1 MGPVNHKVENLVI
14 IWLLLILVSCNTVQ
28 EDIPG
33 SNGQSVAT
41 EDSSS
46 EIQQGSRMGMM
57 GGGSDMMGRH
67 HAVVPEEYA
76 GLSNPVVADEE
87 SLAKGGEIYSVN
99 CAVCHGDGG
108 MGDGPAAAGLEPAP
122 APIAHTSQMLGDD
135 YLFWRIS
142 EGGAMEPFNSAM
154 VAWKGTLAE
163 TARWNVINYVQALGG
178 GQIQPGQNMGGV
190 TFDPDAEATKHAQTM
205 DQAIEQNLIS
215 QEEATVFTEVHKLV
229 DDQMAQMREAGA
241 SEGMDELMDEILAAL
256 VANGEVIQDQAD
268 TFLSVHERLAEAGLM
283 Q

>member
-1 MGPVNHKVENLVI
+1 
-14 IWLLLILVSCNTVQ
+14 
-28 EDIPG
+28 
-33 SNGQSVAT
+33 
-41 EDSSS
+41 
-46 EIQQGSRMGMM
+46 
-57 GGGSDMMGRH
+57 
-67 HAVVPEEYA
+67 
-76 GLSNPVVADEE
+76 
-87 SLAKGGEIYSVN
+87 
-99 CAVCHGDGG
+99 
-108 MGDGPAAAGLEPAP
+108 
-122 APIAHTSQMLGDD
+122 
-135 YLFWRIS
+135 
-142 EGGAMEPFNSAM
+142 MEPFNSAM